1 MVKVND
7 EMMSR
12 VIHIQNVSRMRIP
25 SHCLLKA
32 AATLVLS
39 DVRKTNKMESGVLCI
54 RMVDEVESAM
64 LNRQYRKKNRSTNVL
79 AFPMGKNKLGLLGDL
94 VICTAVVKREALSQD
109 KTLAAHF
116 SHMIIHGTLHLLGF
130 DHKTKEEALKM
141 ESLEIKF
148 LRQLGF
154 ANPYILKHSI

>member
-1 MVKVND
+1 
-7 EMMSR
+7 MSK
-12 VIHIQNVSRMRIP
+12 IHIQNVSQMRIP
-25 SHCLLKA
+25 SHRLLKA

-39 DVRKTNKMESGVLCI
+39 ALPVKKGKVLCI

-64 LNRQYRKKNRSTNVL
+64 LNKRYRKKNSSTNVL
-79 AFPMGKNKLGLLGDL
+79 AFPMDKNELGLLGDL
-94 VICTAVVKREALSQD
+94 VICTAVVKREALSQH

-116 SHMIIHGTLHLLGF
+116 SHIIVHGTLHLLGF
-130 DHKTKEEALKM
+130 DHETRKEALKM

-154 ANPYILKHSI
+154 ANPYVLKNSI